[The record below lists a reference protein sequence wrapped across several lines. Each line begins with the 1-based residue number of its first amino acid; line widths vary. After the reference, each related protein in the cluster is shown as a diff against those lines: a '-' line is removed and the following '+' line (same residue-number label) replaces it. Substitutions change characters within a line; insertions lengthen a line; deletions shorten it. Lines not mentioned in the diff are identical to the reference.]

1 MSRDCHIHPFPRLVP
16 ALTLLAQLLARGTS
30 VTDIAPVVP
39 LDGLG
44 SNDTFSLYCSRYGP
58 SAPAP
63 ARAIA
68 AAPGT
73 PPGVWDQQH
82 RSVLPAASS

>member
-1 MSRDCHIHPFPRLVP
+1 MPAAGPPRSERPGRARMSRDCHIHPFPRLVP

-44 SNDTFSLYCSRYGP
+44 SNDTFSL
-58 SAPAP
+58 
-63 ARAIA
+63 
-68 AAPGT
+68 
-73 PPGVWDQQH
+73 
-82 RSVLPAASS
+82 SS